1 MIIPMLRKGSCSI
14 LWLVFILSSCQNSSN
29 DSNIHW
35 QTDGREWLLH
45 GLDLKDSRCSPLDQI
60 NTANVDSLGLLWSY
74 DLGLKR
80 GVEATPIVSEGIMYF
95 TGPWSKVFAIEATT
109 GKEVWTF
116 DPEVPRSFGEKG
128 CCDVVNRGVA
138 LSEGKVY
145 VGSFDGRLIALNAEN
160 GEKIWETLTI
170 DQSKPYT
177 ITGAPRVIKD
187 LVIIGNGG
195 AELGV
200 RGYFSA
206 YDKNTGE
213 MKWRFYTVPGDPSQ
227 PAENKA
233 MQNAL
238 STWTGEWWKYG
249 GGGTAWDAMSYDP
262 ELNLLYVGTGN
273 GSPWDRNKRSPDGGD
288 NLYLSSILAIN
299 PDNGELK
306 WYYQTTPGDSW
317 DFTAT
322 QHIMLADL
330 EIDGKLQKVLMQAP
344 KNGFFYVINRETGK
358 LISAEKFTYVNWAEK
373 IDKTSGKPVEH
384 PLARYASANMDIAP
398 NYDGAHNWHPMAYN
412 TKRQLVYIPARETY
426 SNYGKSMDWEYNTAG
441 FGSGAGWNLAI
452 GHDPGVPTIKD
463 SLMSKKGKLIAWDPI
478 AQKEAWHID
487 QENVWNGGVLTTL
500 GDLVFQGT
508 ADGYIKA
515 YHASDGSQLWQ
526 AYLGT
531 GIMAPPVT
539 YMIDGRQYLSV
550 LTGWGGGYGM
560 KNKHTPTIE
569 TGKVFTFVLGGDQKL
584 PEPVAAQERRPIK
597 PRWEIYDYEVNIGAG
612 LFNKYCAVCHVS
624 GNGSGGV
631 APNLAFSPHIGSPT
645 FDKILLEGL
654 LLPNGMPSYQG
665 RISEEESHA
674 IQTFI
679 MATARVI
686 K

>member
-1 MIIPMLRKGSCSI
+1 
-14 LWLVFILSSCQNSSN
+14 
-29 DSNIHW
+29 
-35 QTDGREWLLH
+35 
-45 GLDLKDSRCSPLDQI
+45 
-60 NTANVDSLGLLWSY
+60 
-74 DLGLKR
+74 
-80 GVEATPIVSEGIMYF
+80 
-95 TGPWSKVFAIEATT
+95 
-109 GKEVWTF
+109 
-116 DPEVPRSFGEKG
+116 
-128 CCDVVNRGVA
+128 
-138 LSEGKVY
+138 
-145 VGSFDGRLIALNAEN
+145 
-160 GEKIWETLTI
+160 
-170 DQSKPYT
+170 
-177 ITGAPRVIKD
+177 
-187 LVIIGNGG
+187 
-195 AELGV
+195 
-200 RGYFSA
+200 
-206 YDKNTGE
+206 

-227 PAENKA
+227 PAENNA
-233 MQNAL
+233 MQDAL
-238 STWTGEWWKYG
+238 TTWTGEWWKYG

-322 QHIMLADL
+322 QHIILADI
-330 EIDGKLQKVLMQAP
+330 EIEGKLQKVLMQAP
-344 KNGFFYVINRETGK
+344 KNGFFYLINRETGK

-373 IDKTSGKPVEH
+373 IDKETGKPVEH
-384 PLARYASANMDIAP
+384 PLARYESANMDIAP

-412 TKRQLVYIPARETY
+412 TKRQLVYIPARETF
-426 SNYGKSMDWEYNTAG
+426 SNYGKSLDWNYNTTG
-441 FGSGAGWNLAI
+441 FGVGAGWNLAI
-452 GHDPGVPTIKD
+452 GHDPDVPTIKD
-463 SLMSKKGKLIAWDPI
+463 SLMSKKGKLIAWDPV

-487 QENVWNGGVLTTL
+487 QDNVWNGGVLTTL

-515 YHASDGSQLWQ
+515 YNASNGNQLWQ

-584 PEPVAAQERRPIK
+584 PEPVEAQDKRPIK
-597 PRWEIYDYEVNIGAG
+597 PSWEIYDYEVNIGAG
-612 LFNKYCAVCHVS
+612 LFNKYCAVCHVA

-631 APNLAFSPHIGSPT
+631 APNLAYSPHIGSPT
-645 FDKILLEGL
+645 FDKILFEGL
-654 LLPNGMPSYQG
+654 LLPNGMPSYEG

-679 MATARVI
+679 MATARVM